1 MVVERQR
8 YGIVS
13 GIRAD
18 VTRLHVFWMAL
29 AFPQLRRTHSVMGR
43 WRPSGRVQRAL
54 FRAWSLLGGLAL
66 LAGYPL
72 LVLGF
77 GTRFVS
83 RRLDTTATRLGVAG
97 TVVLSTVVWGLLTL
111 IARLRFSAEGFVAV
125 GAASVVAVVSVALA
139 VVFARVGGRG
149 TTVLLAYPAA
159 TNALFLPPVVAAL
172 YSPTLAGV
180 IFPESATLA
189 RWVLDNVLVVGNVN
203 VALRDAFELEGVAYV
218 AMWFAL
224 AVPVGWLLGS
234 VVALADAVRP
244 TARRS
249 SHA

>member
-8 YGIVS
+8 YGIVT

-18 VTRLHVFWMAL
+18 VTRLHGLWMSL
-29 AFPQLRRTHSVMGR
+29 VFPQLRRTHSVMGR
-43 WRPSGRVQRAL
+43 WRPRGTAQRAL
-54 FRAWSLLGGLAL
+54 FRAWGALGALAL

-72 LVLGF
+72 LLLGF
-77 GTRFVS
+77 GTRFWS
-83 RRLDTTATRLGVAG
+83 RRLDGTVARLGVVGA
-97 TVVLSTVVWGLLTL
+97 VVLSAVVWGLLTL
-111 IARLRFSAEGFVAV
+111 VARLQFSTEGFIAV

-139 VVFARVGGRG
+139 VVFARYGGRG

-159 TNALFLPPVVAAL
+159 MNALFLPPVVAAL

-189 RWVLDNVLVVGNVN
+189 RWLLDNVLVVGDLSTT
-203 VALRDAFELEGVAYV
+203 LRDAFELEGAAYV

-244 TARRS
+244 TPHRS
-249 SHA
+249 SPA